1 MEKNLALIDKL
12 YMHLFEGKSIAE
24 SYFDDDEL
32 EVKKRVEAGF
42 MQMLDNPTFNEKQIR
57 TFLVNTFNISERTA
71 FRDLI
76 LIRTIYGSVKDKN
89 KEYYRH
95 RVNAI
100 LERAIELAETNKDAY
115 ALIAA
120 AKEMKSANRVDQN
133 DIDEVPWHQII
144 PPSFEPTNDIE
155 VLGFKR
161 NPDIQK
167 RIAKYRRKFGIED
180 ATVIEE

>member
-1 MEKNLALIDKL
+1 MDQKLTLYDKL
-12 YMHLFEGKSIAE
+12 HMHLFEGKSIAE
-24 SYFDDDEL
+24 SYFDNDEL

-42 MQMLDNPTFNEKQIR
+42 MQMLDNPTLSEKQIR
-57 TFLVNTFNISERTA
+57 SFLVNTFGITERTA

-76 LIRTIYGSVKDKN
+76 LIRTIYGNVKDKN
-89 KEYYRH
+89 REYYRH

-100 LERAIELAETNKDAY
+100 LERAIELAEDTKDPY

-120 AKEMKSANRVDQN
+120 AKELTRANKLDKDEIVD
-133 DIDEVPWHQII
+133 VPWEQII

-161 NPDIQK
+161 NPDIK
-167 RIAKYRRKFGIED
+167 KKIAQLKRKFGVED
-180 ATVIEE
+180 AVIVE